1 MSNVR
6 IMPNKAG
13 AMFTAYDSNP
23 EYGYIRLSE
32 SVRSI
37 NNGFISVKEKSCL
50 IRGKVSDL
58 QGLIKDAKYGTM
70 PGRICV
76 QEYLES
82 EVPDH
87 IVNVIHNDK
96 AMTWEDAIKS
106 YVKRAGNDG
115 MELTYGGERI
125 IRYSFYDETGT
136 SADVKVQNDNTA
148 EVREFLAARKAAN
161 LPS

>member
-1 MSNVR
+1 MSNVK

-13 AMFTAYDSNP
+13 QMISAYESNP

-32 SVRSI
+32 STRSI
-37 NNGFISVKEKSCL
+37 ANGFVSVKEKSCL
-50 IRGKVSDL
+50 IRGKVTVLQDL
-58 QGLIKDAKYGTM
+58 LKDAKTGTM

-82 EVPDH
+82 EVPAH
-87 IVNVIHNDK
+87 IKSVIHSDEK
-96 AMTWEDAIKS
+96 MTWEDAIKS

-125 IRYSFYDETGT
+125 IRYSFYDETGST
-136 SADVKVQNDNTA
+136 ADIKVQNDNTE
-148 EVREFLAARKAAN
+148 EVREFLAQRKAAK
-161 LPS
+161 LPI